1 MAGLQTNLHM
11 YLPKLNL
18 ENQPTF
24 SVSCPMENET
34 EMALKAVEPRRF
46 FCLQWSIEGQSIQ
59 PKHII
64 FTTIFP
70 HTVQPTV
77 VCSQPLC
84 TYSGIFSPKKPGFSE
99 INFFS
104 KKNKKFFYLFSMQL
118 FSADAMVFSKKFKI
132 FFLTLKK

>member
-46 FCLQWSIEGQSIQ
+46 FCLQWSTEGQSIQ

-84 TYSGIFSPKKPGFSE
+84 TYSGIFSPKKMVFLK
-99 INFFS
+99 
-104 KKNKKFFYLFSMQL
+104 KKNFPKKIKIFLPFFNATFQCRRVQC
-118 FSADAMVFSKKFKI
+118 FQKKFKI
-132 FFLTLKK
+132 FF